1 MKSKF
6 KLWLASVL
14 GKNWHH
20 FQCKC
25 VSAFFMGAYLA
36 RSFVL
41 AKVGRYAAVTNNA
54 YPRHGIKRLNRF
66 LKNDRISFEKMTAV
80 YVEQFKRF
88 IKNRKQITLA
98 IDWTVFKEKYM
109 LFGIGLVG
117 KRRRTIPVA
126 FNGYK
131 KGAMG
136 ELQSQNKI
144 EMELLMKLLVVV
156 PMNTKVTIIADRGFC
171 RPEFARFLMTF
182 RRKNIF
188 FVIRVSSETYIYK
201 EKKRIRIAKDMIQEG
216 EEKNY
221 GWVDYS
227 KKHRVRVRFVAKWKC
242 GAGEPWLLIT
252 NIPHVSTQQIVSLY
266 KKRMHVETMF
276 KSMKNDQVGFHLKHV
291 RLQHIERWVRLLFLV
306 TLFFQFLYTIANA
319 IADEQKLQNYFT
331 LARHKRR
338 RKSFNIYLL
347 IVMALESGRIEIVVR
362 SRRIVVKIT

>member
-1 MKSKF
+1 MEAKF
-6 KLWLASVL
+6 KTWLTSVFDE
-14 GKNWHH
+14 NWHH

-25 VSAFFMGAYLA
+25 VTAFFMGVYLA

-41 AKVGRYAAVTNNA
+41 AKVGRYAASTNNA

-98 IDWTVFKEKYM
+98 VDWTVFKEKFM
-109 LFGIGLVG
+109 LFGIGLIG
-117 KRRRTIPVA
+117 KRRRTIPIA

-131 KGAMG
+131 KGEME

-144 EMELLMKLLVVV
+144 EMELLTKLLMVV
-156 PMNTKVTIIADRGFC
+156 PMNTRVTIIADRGFC
-171 RPEFARFLMTF
+171 RPAFARFLMTF

-201 EKKRIRIAKDMIQEG
+201 GKKQIRIAKDMIQEG
-216 EEKNY
+216 EEKNF

-227 KKHRVRVRFVAKWKC
+227 KKHRVRVRFIAKWQRGTK
-242 GAGEPWLLIT
+242 EPWFLIT
-252 NIPHVSTQQIVSLY
+252 NIQSVSTQRIVSLY
-266 KKRMHVETMF
+266 KKRMHIETMF

-291 RLQHIERWVRLLFLV
+291 RLQYIERWIRLLFLV
-306 TLFFQFLYTIANA
+306 TLFFQFLYVIANA
-319 IADEQKLQNYFT
+319 IKNEQKLDNFFS
-331 LARHKRR
+331 LARHKHRR
-338 RKSFNIYLL
+338 RSFNIYLL
-347 IVMALESGRIEIVVR
+347 VVMALEHRFIEIVMKRGRIE
-362 SRRIVVKIT
+362 VKMP